1 MPHVANA
8 HRLFFALMP
17 PAGLLDEL
25 ARLRDRET
33 QGRAEADDRLHIT
46 MFLFDRDPEF
56 QSATAT
62 RIFQVLDGQSLPR
75 CRVAFEQLVRGK
87 GSTLLLPS
95 DKLDG
100 VLRLQRSLA
109 MLLRTSDMHAASCWR
124 FNPHMTLR
132 RGKAVGETLAI
143 DAVSWTAHE
152 IVLLDSLIGLTQ
164 YNEIG
169 RWPLTKNEN
178 R

>member
-1 MPHVANA
+1 MPRIAYA

-25 ARLRDRET
+25 AWLRDRER

-46 MFLFDRDPEF
+46 MFLFDRDSEF
-56 QSATAT
+56 QSAIAT
-62 RIFQVLDGQSLPR
+62 RICQVLNGQLLPR
-75 CRVAFEQLVRGK
+75 CRVAFEQLVHGK
-87 GSTLLLPS
+87 ASTLLLPS
-95 DKLDG
+95 DKLNG

-109 MLLRTSDMHAASCWR
+109 VLLRTADMHAASYWR

-169 RWPLTKNEN
+169 RWPLTKSEN